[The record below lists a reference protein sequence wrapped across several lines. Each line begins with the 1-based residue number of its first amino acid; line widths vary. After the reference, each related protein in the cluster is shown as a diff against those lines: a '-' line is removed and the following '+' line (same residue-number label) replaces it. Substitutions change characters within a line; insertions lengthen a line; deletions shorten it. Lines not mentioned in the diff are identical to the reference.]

1 MGKRDSMLIPV
12 SRGLEEMEGAR
23 SAMVIYPTGQSRGL
37 SDLSVVTDPELPEK
51 AIRWRFA
58 AEYKRRILRETES
71 CKELGQTDVLLRRED
86 FYSSNLV
93 TWRRHPERG
102 TLKSLSMNNPAASS
116 GVSPEGIVLFAAS
129 GGEFD
134 PERLKKRGPDEKKPN
149 PPISRIAKLEKQK
162 LGHKIQ
168 QAESSIAAKKAAEI
182 FQRRLDSKGVT
193 NS

>member
-1 MGKRDSMLIPV
+1 MLIPV

-51 AIRWRFA
+51 AISWRFA
-58 AEYKRRILRETES
+58 AEYKRRILRGTGS
-71 CKELGQTDVLLRRED
+71 YKELGQMDVLLRRED
-86 FYSSNLV
+86 FYSSNLL

-102 TLKSLSMNNPAASS
+102 TLKSLS
-116 GVSPEGIVLFAAS
+116 V
-129 GGEFD
+129 
-134 PERLKKRGPDEKKPN
+134 KKMGPDEKKPN

-168 QAESSIAAKKAAEI
+168 QAESTIAAKKAAEI